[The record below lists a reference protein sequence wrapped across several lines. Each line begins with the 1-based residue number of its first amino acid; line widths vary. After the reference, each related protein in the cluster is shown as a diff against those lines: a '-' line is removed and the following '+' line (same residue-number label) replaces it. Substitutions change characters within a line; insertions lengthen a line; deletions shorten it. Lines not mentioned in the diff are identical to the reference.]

1 MSDPRADAH
10 RRNTYIALSAANPG
24 LLPLAYGGGGGGG
37 GGCLRFILSII
48 LFGVLGCIALLAVGV
63 PLFYV
68 IGKLIGT
75 IP

>member
-1 MSDPRADAH
+1 MNEQKRPPEIAWAD
-10 RRNTYIALSAANPG
+10 
-24 LLPLAYGGGGGGG
+24 GGGGGG

>member
-1 MSDPRADAH
+1 MNENSEA
-10 RRNTYIALSAANPG
+10 
-24 LLPLAYGGGGGGG
+24 GGR

-63 PLFYV
+63 PLFYA
-68 IGKLIGT
+68 IGKLMGT